1 VKRRVGSAMPM
12 VLFGMALALL
22 IAAVGWTRAWNRR
35 TESAHL
41 CLAWQ
46 SRLLAESATACAL
59 QDAMARQVA
68 PVEDSTAK
76 DTTAKTPK
84 ASVRD
89 TTDSACGFL
98 GPSPGS
104 MSWDPPAGTQLLSVH
119 ARGSVEESGRPLVVE
134 LSSVWGGAPPP
145 DPFSPALSLWDR
157 NAGIPRLHGKVRGE
171 VRLRS
176 DSTVPPGF
184 AAQPSSGIAEFVPSS
199 LGSDTAAA
207 MDRMAA
213 AFRSED
219 ARMGGD
225 RFSPSNPPP
234 GGDSLVY
241 TLGDVVFDGPW
252 SGDPWVPGG
261 NRTLF
266 VEGRVEF
273 RGRVE
278 LDGWRIY
285 ATGPVVV
292 QDEAALRSMDI
303 FSEGGVQV
311 SDHASVSGQIL
322 SRGSLL
328 VSGNGSLA
336 APSFAAVWP
345 GKGADSVP
353 WIAVRDR
360 SVAQAYLVALGGG
373 AEIHLEAGADFR
385 GVAVSGGLL
394 RVDGTLRGVGVAGRV
409 GCGQPGANCS
419 DGNFDRPSLPAD
431 FAFPLGLPGNLGLRL
446 VSWETSR

>member
-1 VKRRVGSAMPM
+1 VKRRLGSAMPM

-22 IAAVGWTRAWNRR
+22 IAAVGWSRAWTRR

-59 QDAMARQVA
+59 QDAMARQVPA
-68 PVEDSTAK
+68 AKDSTVK
-76 DTTAKTPK
+76 DTAGKVATA
-84 ASVRD
+84 SIRD
-89 TTDSACGFL
+89 TTDSVCGFR
-98 GPSPGS
+98 GPAPGS

-119 ARGSVEESGRPLVVE
+119 ARGSVMESGKPLVVE
-134 LSSVWGGAPPP
+134 LRSTWGGAPPP

-157 NAGIPRLHGKVRGE
+157 NAGTPRLHGKVRGE

-176 DSTVPPGF
+176 DSAVPAGF
-184 AAQPSSGIAEFVPSS
+184 AAQPSGGISEFVPSS
-199 LGSDTAAA
+199 LGTDTAAA

-225 RFSPSNPPP
+225 RFSPSSPPP
-234 GGDSLVY
+234 RDDSLVY
-241 TLGDVVFDGPW
+241 TLGDVVFEGPW
-252 SGDPWVPGG
+252 SGDTWVLGG
-261 NRTLF
+261 SRTLF

-273 RGRVE
+273 GGRME
-278 LDGWRIY
+278 LDGWRVY

-303 FSEGGVQV
+303 FSEGGVQI
-311 SDHASVSGQIL
+311 SGRASVSGQIL

-328 VSGNGSLA
+328 VSGNGSLD

-345 GKGADSVP
+345 GKGADSAP
-353 WIAVRDR
+353 WIALRDR
-360 SVAQAYLVALGGG
+360 STAQAYLVALGGG

-394 RVDGTLRGVGVAGRV
+394 RVDGTLHGVGVAGRV
-409 GCGQPGANCS
+409 ACGQPGSNCS
-419 DGNFDRPSLPAD
+419 EGNFDRPSLPAD

-446 VSWETSR
+446 VSWETSP